1 MELTQ
6 IGALVSGILTVL
18 FLVFN
23 LVFAVI
29 SFTECKK
36 SIHKLR
42 YGVLTVG
49 SIVGLIF
56 VINTVW

>member
-1 MELTQ
+1 MELTPG
-6 IGALVSGILTVL
+6 GALIAGVLTVL

-23 LVFAVI
+23 LVFSII

-42 YGVLTVG
+42 YGFLTVG

>member
-1 MELTQ
+1 MELTPT
-6 IGALVSGILTVL
+6 GAIVSGILTVL

-29 SFTECKK
+29 SFTECKESLQK
-36 SIHKLR
+36 IR

>member
-1 MELTQ
+1 MELTPT
-6 IGALVSGILTVL
+6 GAIIAGILTVL

-23 LVFAVI
+23 LIFSMI

-36 SIHKLR
+36 SIHKIR
-42 YGVLTVG
+42 YAVLVCG
-49 SIVGLIF
+49 SLIGLIF

>member
-36 SIHKLR
+36 SIHKIR
-42 YGVLTVG
+42 YSVLACG
-49 SIVGLIF
+49 SIIGLIF
-56 VINTVW
+56 VINVVW

>member
-6 IGALVSGILTVL
+6 EGAIIAGVLTVL

-23 LVFAVI
+23 LVFSII

-36 SIHKLR
+36 SIHKIR

-49 SIVGLIF
+49 GIVGLIF

>member
-1 MELTQ
+1 MELTPT
-6 IGALVSGILTVL
+6 GAIITGVLTVL

-23 LVFAVI
+23 LIFSMI

>member
-1 MELTQ
+1 MELTPE
-6 IGALVSGILTVL
+6 GALIAGALTVL

-23 LVFAVI
+23 LVFAAI
-29 SFTECKK
+29 SFTECKRGLQK
-36 SIHKLR
+36 IR
-42 YGVLTVG
+42 YGVMTVG